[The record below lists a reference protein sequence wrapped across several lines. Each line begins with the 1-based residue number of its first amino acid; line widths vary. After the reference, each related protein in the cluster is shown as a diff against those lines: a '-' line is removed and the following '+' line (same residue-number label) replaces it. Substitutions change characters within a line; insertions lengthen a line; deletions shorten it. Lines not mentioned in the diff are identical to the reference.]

1 MNYLQGDLRDQLAYV
16 GHDVVRAGL
25 VVGSGGN
32 LSARL
37 PDGDSCWVTASG
49 TWLDRLDRA
58 SFVRVRI
65 PDGATYPAGSV
76 SPGPP
81 TVQDGTPLLD
91 GVRPPAP
98 RAPGTMPDPTTPDPT
113 TPEPTTPGPTPTSEV
128 GLHLATY
135 RARPDVQAIV
145 HLHPQTVLL
154 LDALGERI
162 RLVTTDH
169 GFYLRRVARVPF
181 RAPGTPEL
189 AELAGEAARDGTNCL
204 VLSQHGCSVLGDSVE
219 LAHKRA
225 ANLEEA
231 ARLTYRALAAGRLD
245 DLPDCP
251 AEFLAWIAET
261 GPTSI

>member
-1 MNYLQGDLRDQLAYV
+1 MNYLQGDLRDQLGYV
-16 GHDVVRAGL
+16 GQDVVRSGL

-37 PDGDSCWVTASG
+37 SDGDSCWVTASG

-58 SFVRVRI
+58 SFVRVRVA
-65 PDGATYPAGSV
+65 DGSVYPAD
-76 SPGPP
+76 PP
-81 TVQDGTPLLD
+81 DQDAPIPPDSTPAA
-91 GVRPPAP
+91 VP
-98 RAPGTMPDPTTPDPT
+98 R
-113 TPEPTTPGPTPTSEV
+113 PTSEV
-128 GLHLATY
+128 ELHLATY
-135 RARPDVQAIV
+135 RARPDVRAIV

-181 RAPGTPEL
+181 RLPSSTEL
-189 AELAGEAARDGTNCL
+189 AELAAEATRDGTNCL

-231 ARLTYRALAAGRLD
+231 ARLTYRALAAGRLGE
-245 DLPDCP
+245 LPDCP
-251 AEFLAWIAET
+251 AEFLARLAST
-261 GPTSI
+261 DATSV